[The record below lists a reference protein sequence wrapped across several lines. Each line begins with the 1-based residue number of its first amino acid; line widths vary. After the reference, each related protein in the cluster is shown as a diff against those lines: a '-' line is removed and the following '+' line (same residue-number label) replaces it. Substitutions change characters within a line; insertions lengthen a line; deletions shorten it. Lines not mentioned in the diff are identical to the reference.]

1 MQVAT
6 LASYHRSTTYLTF
19 SMSGNAAESDVIISG
34 EASST
39 RISSLF
45 FDDGGESSPTS
56 YTSFCICPEPAGRNE
71 SCAFDSQLNISFDNN
86 EVDAGEEIRSCG
98 TNC

>member
-1 MQVAT
+1 M
-6 LASYHRSTTYLTF
+6 LASYHRSTAYLTF
-19 SMSGNAAESDVIISG
+19 PMSGNATESDVIING

-39 RISSLF
+39 NISSLS
-45 FDDGGESSPTS
+45 FDGGGESSPTS
-56 YTSFCICPEPAGRNE
+56 YTSFCICPEPARRNE
-71 SCAFDSQLNISFDNN
+71 ICAFDSQSKKSLDNK